1 MNAIRGI
8 AYVRATITSF
18 SMISKISI
26 FLSLASYIYFGNV
39 ITARKVFIV
48 SSYFNILNLSMVYFW
63 PLALTNVAEAY
74 ISIKRCQEFL
84 LKSESKPLA
93 DEMIAH
99 ENFHSIDGNRK
110 TLNGSTATNGGGIGA
125 VVEKPDDK
133 RKLEE
138 YRRKNV
144 VADSKKD
151 KIKMKFLGDEEKQ
164 LIFGRRH
171 INTDPTMP
179 GVVLE
184 NATAVW
190 TLSDDQKSNG
200 IFNIDMDIQ
209 PGLLCAIVGTVGSGK
224 STLLNVI
231 LGELELDD
239 GSITINGTVSYA
251 GQEPWLFE
259 GTVRNNIIFV
269 EEFDEQRYNEVIGV
283 CALERDFRL
292 LPQGDQTIVGERGVS
307 LSGGQRARVNLARAI
322 YKQADI
328 YLLDDPLSAVDT
340 HVGKHIFDKCIRDY
354 LRNKTCVL
362 VTHQLQYLQNLKH
375 VVLLSRGRIEAQ
387 GPYQALRRK
396 SKETLMSLAS
406 PDEEKPQA
414 ETFETRVSQLNG
426 GHPTSSTFQFFFS
439 KNFR

>member
-1 MNAIRGI
+1 MLPK
-8 AYVRATITSF
+8 VRMENIHPQ
-18 SMISKISI
+18 IV
-26 FLSLASYIYFGNV
+26 Y
-39 ITARKVFIV
+39 RKHFHLFVLF
-48 SSYFNILNLSMVYFW
+48 
-63 PLALTNVAEAY
+63 VAAY

-93 DEMIAH
+93 DDIFDH
-99 ENFHSIDGNRK
+99 QDFHSIDGHGK
-110 TLNGSTATNGGGIGA
+110 TLNGSMLTNGGGIGA
-125 VVEKPDDK
+125 VVERPEDK
-133 RKLEE
+133 RKFEE

-151 KIKMKFLGDEEKQ
+151 KIRMKFMGDDEKQ
-164 LIFGRRH
+164 PIFGRRH
-171 INTDPTMP
+171 INTDPSMP
-179 GVVLE
+179 GVILE

-190 TLSDDQKSNG
+190 TLSDDQKSSG

-209 PGLLCAIVGTVGSGK
+209 PGLVCAIVGTVGSGK

-259 GTVRNNIIFV
+259 GTVRSNIIFV
-269 EEFDEQRYNEVIGV
+269 EEYDEQRYKEVISV

-354 LRNKTCVL
+354 LRTKTCIL

-375 VVLLSRGRIEAQ
+375 VVLLNRGRIEAQ
-387 GPYQALRRK
+387 GPYRALRRK
-396 SKETLMSLAS
+396 SKETLMSLNA
-406 PDEEKPQA
+406 PDDEKPQA
-414 ETFETRVSQLNG
+414 ETFETRVSLYHSRRKEKDNF
-426 GHPTSSTFQFFFS
+426 HVSFLARRSRRHHHNHFAKKIHAKRTSTIELKS
-439 KNFR
+439 